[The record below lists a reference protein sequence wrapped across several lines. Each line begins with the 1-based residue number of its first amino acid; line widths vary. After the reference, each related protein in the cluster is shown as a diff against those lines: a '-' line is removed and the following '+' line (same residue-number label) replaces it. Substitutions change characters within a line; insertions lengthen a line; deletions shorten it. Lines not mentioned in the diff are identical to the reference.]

1 MSTLYV
7 DNLQPNLGSRVMAA
21 GHVVQVAY
29 NNATGGSSTAVA
41 TVTNNIADTAT
52 GFYAEITPTSS
63 NSKILVMLTS
73 NLQHTGAS
81 NQGII
86 WGMRRGTTPIARNGN
101 FDYIEYTSADTN
113 FHTTV
118 NLKYVDAP
126 ATTSLLRYELYL
138 SNYSGGS
145 TWVRNWGTKNITLME
160 IAQ

>member
-21 GHVVQVAY
+21 GHVVQVVY
-29 NNATGGSSTAVA
+29 DNATGQSAAVA
-41 TVTNNIADTAT
+41 TVTNNLADTAT

-63 NSKILVMLTS
+63 DSKILVMLTS

-86 WGMRRGTTPIARNGN
+86 WGMRRGTTPIARNGSS
-101 FDYIEYTSADTN
+101 DYIEFTNTDNN
-113 FHTTV
+113 FHTTI
-118 NLKYVDAP
+118 NLNYVDAP

-138 SNYSGGS
+138 SNYGGGTS
-145 TWVRNWGTKNITLME
+145 LVRNWGTTNITLME